1 MTDIPSGYTPGK
13 WIYARDDGK
22 ACITTVARCGDYV
35 IGLDSTPYEGGNY
48 RDSALSPDDEA
59 DARLIALAPEMADEI
74 VRLRADLAQVREEL
88 NLNRLGLSLTRDQR
102 DDLRALNTE
111 LLEGLNTIAAWHEGP
126 KVSGHFDEP
135 AAASVARALITAAFE
150 FAMAEI
156 TRLRAEVERKDAAL
170 RAWDD
175 AVRVDVTMEG
185 PFYMGVS
192 STLGRQAW
200 ELTRAALTA
209 QEAPNAD
216 DNS

>member
-74 VRLRADLAQVREEL
+74 VRLRAL
-88 NLNRLGLSLTRDQR
+88 N
-102 DDLRALNTE
+102 AE
-111 LLEGLNTIAAWHEGP
+111 LLEGLNTIAAWHDGP

-135 AAASVARALITAAFE
+135 AAASVARALIAK
-150 FAMAEI
+150 AE
-156 TRLRAEVERKDAAL
+156 
-170 RAWDD
+170 
-175 AVRVDVTMEG
+175 
-185 PFYMGVS
+185 
-192 STLGRQAW
+192 GR
-200 ELTRAALTA
+200 T
-209 QEAPNAD
+209 
-216 DNS
+216 